1 MDIKAA
7 LHQYFRTFL
16 KPGDCR
22 ELLDDTPLLSS
33 GLIDSIGVVG
43 LIDFIETRFKIEFL
57 PREIDRNALDTIERI
72 DRAIRAKLS
81 GQGNLP
87 AA

>member
-7 LHQYFRTFL
+7 LHQYFRTYL
-16 KPGDCR
+16 KAGECR
-22 ELLDDTPLLSS
+22 ELRDDTPLLSS
-33 GLIDSIGVVG
+33 GIIDSIGVVG

-72 DRAIRAKLS
+72 DQAIRAKLDGPGS
-81 GQGNLP
+81 LP
-87 AA
+87 SA